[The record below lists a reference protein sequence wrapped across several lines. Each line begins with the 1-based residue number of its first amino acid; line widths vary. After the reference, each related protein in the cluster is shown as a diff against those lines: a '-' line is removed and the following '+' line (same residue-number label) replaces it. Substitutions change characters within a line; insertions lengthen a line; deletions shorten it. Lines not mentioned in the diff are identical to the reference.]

1 MSNHM
6 KSQRRKKRF
15 AISTKVGNLEVAD
28 EAPDADADDC
38 NVEVE
43 GNKGTPIKSAEP
55 RRQFGVIA
63 NERARA
69 GNELKKIQAAIQKA
83 VDKNDFASAATLQ
96 AGVEDLEAAVRLLN
110 LCSHACTDGNQ
121 PFVLGH
127 VCAGFFLL
135 LFSLAVCG
143 YVPSPLSYPLSLS

>member
-1 MSNHM
+1 M
-6 KSQRRKKRF
+6 
-15 AISTKVGNLEVAD
+15 GNLEVAD
-28 EAPDADADDC
+28 EALKAPDADADDC

-43 GNKGTPIKSAEP
+43 GNKSTPIKSAEP

-83 VDKNDFASAATLQ
+83 VDKKDFASAATLQ

-110 LCSHACTDGNQ
+110 LCSHACTDGN
-121 PFVLGH
+121 PTF
-127 VCAGFFLL
+127 CAGSCVCW
-135 LFSLAVCG
+135 LFSFALLSCRLRVCSFPPFLPPVSIVMG
-143 YVPSPLSYPLSLS
+143 RRCARGVWVPC

>member
-1 MSNHM
+1 MS
-6 KSQRRKKRF
+6 
-15 AISTKVGNLEVAD
+15 ALGD
-28 EAPDADADDC
+28 ELAAAEAEAESKAAPTAAASRSS
-38 NVEVE
+38 
-43 GNKGTPIKSAEP
+43 GIASAR
-55 RRQFGVIA
+55 RRQISVIA
-63 NERARA
+63 TEQSGA

-135 LFSLAVCG
+135 LFFLAVCG
-143 YVPSPLSYPLSLS
+143 YIRSPLSCPLSLS